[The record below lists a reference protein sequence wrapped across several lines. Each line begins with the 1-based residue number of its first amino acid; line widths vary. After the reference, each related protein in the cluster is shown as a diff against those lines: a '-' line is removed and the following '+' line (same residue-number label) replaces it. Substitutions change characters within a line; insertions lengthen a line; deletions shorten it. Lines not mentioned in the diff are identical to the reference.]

1 MIENLNHGSMETMNA
16 AVDTRHL
23 LPAWEQFRA
32 ATDIAPIRSKAHYA
46 RMTAMLE
53 QLLDTAQGDERH
65 PAMELA
71 DIVGDLI
78 EDYEAR
84 HHPLPEATGVQ
95 ALKFLMEQH
104 GLRQSDLPEL
114 GSQGVVSEILTAK
127 RELNLRQVRRWP
139 RALACRPPPLCEAT

>member
-1 MIENLNHGSMETMNA
+1 MNTAIA
-16 AVDTRHL
+16 AHQL
-23 LPAWEQFRA
+23 LPAWKQFRA
-32 ATDIAPIRSKAHYA
+32 ATDIAPIRSQAHYA
-46 RMTAMLE
+46 RMTATLE

-78 EDYEAR
+78 EDYETR

-127 RELNLRQVRRWP
+127 RELNLRQVR
-139 RALACRPPPLCEAT
+139 ALAERFGVSVATFV

>member
-1 MIENLNHGSMETMNA
+1 MNA
-16 AVDTRHL
+16 AIDTRHL

-53 QLLDTAQGDERH
+53 QLLDTAQGDEHH

-78 EDYEAR
+78 EDYETR

-104 GLRQSDLPEL
+104 GLRQSELPEL

-127 RELNLRQVRRWP
+127 RELNLRQVR
-139 RALACRPPPLCEAT
+139 ALAARFGVSVATFV